1 MRFLMALIG
10 ALVFGVVVVLFA
22 RHDSGYVLL
31 AHGDYRVE
39 TSLVVF
45 LLFAALVFGLLY
57 FTLRFLSRA
66 WHAPG
71 DVRRWRRQRDARH
84 AQASL
89 TRGLLELSEGN
100 WDKAER
106 YLLQHAEASGTPLLN
121 YLAAARAAQLGGDS
135 GRRDL
140 HLQQAHRSLP
150 SATVAVGLTQA
161 ELQLSQ
167 HQFEQA
173 LATLQHLHGVAPK
186 HPHVL
191 NMLQRLYQRLGEWEQ
206 LRGLLPELRRQKILA
221 DDEFQ
226 ALELRVYRELMSQPG
241 IGDDAQALS
250 HFWKRVPKSLRREPV
265 LLEDLTRR
273 LLALGRGAEAEP
285 MLRNVLAKHW
295 NPRLVELYGLI
306 AGKDVS
312 AQLKIA
318 EGWLNSRP
326 DDPDLLLA
334 LARISRRNE
343 LWGKARSYFEASLAN
358 RPRAD
363 AYRELGE
370 LLDQLGESDA
380 AADCYRKGLRLST
393 GGATPPV
400 VAATPPTA
408 RIASPT
414 ALIGGISDTANGP

>member
-1 MRFLMALIG
+1 VRFLMALIG

-31 AHGDYRVE
+31 AHGDYRIE

-45 LLFAALVFGLLY
+45 LLFAALAFGLLY
-57 FTLRFLSRA
+57 FVLRFLLRV

-71 DVRRWRRQRDARH
+71 DARRWRRRRDTRNARE
-84 AQASL
+84 SL

-106 YLLQHAEASGTPLLN
+106 YLLQHAETSGTPLLN
-121 YLAAARAAQLGGDS
+121 YLAAARAAQFGGDS

-161 ELQLSQ
+161 ELQFSQ
-167 HQFEQA
+167 HQFEPA

-206 LRGLLPELRRQKILA
+206 LRALLPELRHRKILT

-226 ALELRVYRELMSQPG
+226 SLELRVYRELMGQPD

-250 HFWKRVPKSLRREPV
+250 HFWKRVPKPLRREPM
-265 LLEDLTRR
+265 LLEDLALR
-273 LLALGRGAEAEP
+273 LLTLGRGAQAEP
-285 MLRNVLAKHW
+285 MLRNVLTKHW

-312 AQLKIA
+312 VQLKVA
-318 EGWLNSRP
+318 EGWLNGRP

-334 LARISRRNE
+334 LARMSLRNE
-343 LWGKARSYFEASLAN
+343 LWGKARGYFEASLAN

-370 LLDQLGESDA
+370 LLDQLGENDA

-393 GGATPPV
+393 DKATPPV
-400 VAATPPTA
+400 VAAA
-408 RIASPT
+408 PT
-414 ALIGGISDTANGP
+414 ALIGGISDTPAD